1 MVIRQIRQCFHPP
14 KFPSIQYN
22 TLWHVTVG
30 ASVEPEAQKT
40 SHSSLTDVIPV
51 TEGDTGSL
59 HSASSSSLHRSA
71 SAPTRQRSGGRNSNR
86 SRICVRPRPQQQQR
100 NNSSSSQRHQ
110 SNTGALNTTDYLV
123 VRDTENSADENLS
136 SSSLVAG
143 DNKTQLALT
152 APPTSPT
159 HHPASSFMRQLS
171 DMYVLASLVDQ
182 HSTDGSRFSVELV
195 EKLPAELL
203 EAIKSD
209 TLPADTYARI
219 LARQKDLRQGHL
231 PTVSLDYGNNDLM
244 WWEGKCVCVC
254 VCVCMCVDACV

>member
-1 MVIRQIRQCFHPP
+1 M
-14 KFPSIQYN
+14 
-22 TLWHVTVG
+22 
-30 ASVEPEAQKT
+30 
-40 SHSSLTDVIPV
+40 IPV
-51 TEGDTGSL
+51 TEEGDTGSV

-71 SAPTRQRSGGRNSNR
+71 SAPTRQRSGGVRNSNR
-86 SRICVRPRPQQQQR
+86 SRICVRARPQQQQR

-110 SNTGALNTTDYLV
+110 SSAGTLNTTEYLV
-123 VRDTENSADENLS
+123 FKDAENPADETLS

-203 EAIKSD
+203 DAIRSD
-209 TLPADTYARI
+209 TLPAETYARI

-231 PTVSLDYGNNDLM
+231 PNVSLDYGNNDLM
-244 WWEGKCVCVC
+244 WWEGKCQCVC
-254 VCVCMCVDACV
+254 VCVRVRACVCVYVCACL

>member
-1 MVIRQIRQCFHPP
+1 MLYSCV
-14 KFPSIQYN
+14 
-22 TLWHVTVG
+22 LGV
-30 ASVEPEAQKT
+30 SVELEAQKT
-40 SHSSLTDVIPV
+40 SHSSLHDVIPV
-51 TEGDTGSL
+51 TEGETGSL

-71 SAPTRQRSGGRNSNR
+71 SAPTRQRSGGNR
-86 SRICVRPRPQQQQR
+86 SRICVRSRPQQQQR
-100 NNSSSSQRHQ
+100 NNSSSSQRYQ
-110 SNTGALNTTDYLV
+110 SSTGTLNTTEHLV
-123 VRDTENSADENLS
+123 FRDAENPADETLS
-136 SSSLVAG
+136 SSSLVAS

-159 HHPASSFMRQLS
+159 HHPARSFMQQLS

-209 TLPADTYARI
+209 TLPAETYAQI

-231 PTVSLDYGNNDLM
+231 PADLQNLVNNDLM

-254 VCVCMCVDACV
+254 VIYVYLSVSVCQCVVKQR